1 MKSGFPR
8 VGRLTAALSL
18 TAIAFAYGARAEI
31 VGQPTQ
37 GGIALQPSA
46 SVIRDHVIGFHDHIL
61 LPIITAITLL
71 VLGLLVYVVVRF
83 NKRANPTPARFSH
96 NTPVEVA
103 WTVMPVLILMFI
115 AIFSFRLL
123 FEEHDM
129 PAPYMTVKVTGRQW
143 NWDYEYPDQKIAAYT
158 STIMTEPDAKTKHV
172 PYQLAT
178 NAPMLAPIGKVV
190 RVQVT
195 AEDVIHSFSVPAFG
209 IKIDA
214 VPGRL
219 NQTWFKADK
228 LGTFYGQCSQLC
240 GINHSFMPIEVK
252 VVSQPD
258 FDAWVAGKAPKPAAP
273 PPVSEPASAV
283 GQVSPPPAGANPVP
297 GQAQPTAPQPI
308 RATTTALK

>member
-1 MKSGFPR
+1 MKFGFSDFYR
-8 VGRLTAALSL
+8 TTFAAS
-18 TAIAFAYGARAEI
+18 IAMTLGTVAKAEVI
-31 VGQPTQ
+31 GQPVD
-37 GGIALQPSA
+37 GGIALQPAA
-46 SVIRDHVIGFHDHIL
+46 SVIREHVISFHDYIL
-61 LPIITAITLL
+61 LPIITIITLL
-71 VLGLLVYVVVRF
+71 VLGLLIYVVLRF
-83 NKRANPTPARFSH
+83 NKRTNPVPARFSH

-129 PAPYMTVKVTGRQW
+129 PKPYMTVKVTGRQW
-143 NWDYEYPDQKIAAYT
+143 NWDYEYPDQKIGAYT
-158 STIMTEPDAKTKHV
+158 STVMTESDAKIKQV

-178 NAPMLAPIGKVV
+178 NAPMLAPVNKVV

-214 VPGRL
+214 IPGRL
-219 NQTWFKADK
+219 NQTWFKANK

-258 FDAWVAGKAPKPAAP
+258 FDAWVQSKATKPAAA
-273 PPVSEPASAV
+273 PPVSEAASAV
-283 GQVSPPPAGANPVP
+283 GQAAPPPAGANPVP
-297 GQAQPTAPQPI
+297 AQAPAAAPQPI
-308 RATTTALK
+308 PASATAVK

>member
-1 MKSGFPR
+1 MKFGFSR
-8 VGRLTAALSL
+8 LGRSTATLSVA
-18 TAIAFAYGARAEI
+18 AIAIASGARADL
-31 VGQPTQ
+31 VGQPTP

-71 VLGLLVYVVVRF
+71 VLGLLIYVVVRF

-158 STIMTEPDAKTKHV
+158 STVMTEPDAATKHM

-258 FDAWVAGKAPKPAAP
+258 FDAWVASKAAKPAAA
-273 PPVSEPASAV
+273 PPVPEAASAV
-283 GQVSPPPAGANPVP
+283 GQIAPPPAGANPVP
-297 GQAQPTAPQPI
+297 AQAPAAAPQPI
-308 RATTTALK
+308 PASATAVK